1 MIPKIKSPL
10 RYPGGKQKALRQII
24 PHIPESIGEYR
35 EPFIG
40 GGSVFLAI
48 KQLFDEQIK
57 RYWINDLNFDLYC
70 FWESAQNEIKSMV
83 EKVYEIKQ
91 KNTDSREL
99 YNYLT
104 ADDSNLNDFDRA
116 VRFFVLNRITF
127 SGTVDSGGYSQQAY
141 EKRFTNSSIERLLKL
156 SSCLSSIHIT
166 NDDYETLLFKEG
178 ENVFIFLDPPYLIA
192 KKSRLYGRKGVL
204 HTSFDYERFAKN
216 MKNCPHKWLITF
228 DDSPEI
234 RKLFHF
240 ADINEWTLQYGMN
253 NYKQQS
259 AKKGQEL
266 FIKNY

>member
-24 PHIPESIGEYR
+24 PYIPENIGEYR

-48 KQLFDEQIK
+48 QQLFAEKIDK
-57 RYWINDLNFDLYC
+57 YWINDLNFDLYC
-70 FWESAQNEIKSMV
+70 FWVSAQNEIKSMV
-83 EKVYEIKQ
+83 EQVYKIKQ
-91 KNTDSREL
+91 KNTNGREL

-104 ADDSNLNDFDRA
+104 ADDSSLSDFERA

-156 SSCLSSIHIT
+156 SSCLASVQIT
-166 NDDYETLLFKEG
+166 NDDYETLLFTEG
-178 ENVFIFLDPPYLIA
+178 ENVFIFLDPPYLMA
-192 KKSRLYGRKGVL
+192 KKSKLYGRKGFL
-204 HTSFDYERFAKN
+204 HTSFDYERFAKS

-234 RKLFHF
+234 RQLFHF

-253 NYKQQS
+253 NYKQPS